1 MSVSLFS
8 LAAVFAA
15 SVVASMG
22 LGGGTVLLLYLSFF
36 STLSQ
41 PQMQSLNLLLFV
53 PTAALSL
60 WLHRRHGLVEL
71 SLLPSCIAGGVLGG
85 ILGSLLSNRL
95 NPALL
100 QKAFGV
106 FLLLI
111 GLRELTGV
119 MKPLYKKFRHRA

>member
-41 PQMQSLNLLLFV
+41 PQMQSINLLLFI

-60 WLHRRHGLVEL
+60 WLHRKHGLVEL
-71 SLLPSCIAGGVLGG
+71 SMLPACIGGGIIGG

-95 NPALL
+95 DPALL

-106 FLLLI
+106 FLLLV
-111 GLRELTGV
+111 GLRELLAAV
-119 MKPLYKKFRHRA
+119 RPLYKKFRRRA